1 MEASN
6 KIKEIS
12 SSNTMNLSE
21 QRQLAKAGMV
31 GSLGGL
37 FVTGFLRSKA
47 ARILHPWLGWAFLG
61 FSIWHHIISKHPNRT
76 GRGD

>member
-6 KIKEIS
+6 EIKDMS
-12 SSNTMNLSE
+12 SPNKMKSSE

-37 FVTGFLRSKA
+37 FVTGFIRSKGF
-47 ARILHPWLGWAFLG
+47 RILHPWLGWALLG
-61 FSIWHHIISKHPNRT
+61 FSIWHHVVSKPRK
-76 GRGD
+76 